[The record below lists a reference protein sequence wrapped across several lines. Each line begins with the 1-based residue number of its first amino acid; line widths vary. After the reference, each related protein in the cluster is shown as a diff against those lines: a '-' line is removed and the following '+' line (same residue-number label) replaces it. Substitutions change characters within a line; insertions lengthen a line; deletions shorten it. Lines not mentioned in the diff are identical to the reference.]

1 MPYFQKFLAFFTGCS
16 QFADILVRK
25 DKNTR
30 SLFRVRPRGGQG
42 RGIAGKGWQA
52 VFGYI
57 TANLTE
63 LSQPE
68 KDRYGEVYCGICW
81 AMGKEASQLSRL
93 GLRYDMAFLALT
105 LLSLYEPEEEKRTA
119 RCLTHPLRARI
130 YTRSEIITYTA
141 DMNIALA
148 YYKCLDDWNDDKKYS
163 AKLLANAI
171 EPYAERI
178 AEKYPRQCGTL
189 QRCLTELN
197 RLEAEK
203 FQNPD
208 IPAGLFGELMGE
220 LFVWREDTW
229 AETLR
234 EMGAALGRFIYLMDA
249 VLDAPEDR
257 KKGSYNPTL
266 LLEEQPDWEQVFSLT
281 MARCTAYFEKLPLVQ
296 DKALLDNILY
306 SGVWVR
312 YRQKNR
318 KEGASA
324 DGSL

>member
-1 MPYFQKFLAFFTGCS
+1 
-16 QFADILVRK
+16 
-25 DKNTR
+25 
-30 SLFRVRPRGGQG
+30 
-42 RGIAGKGWQA
+42 
-52 VFGYI
+52 
-57 TANLTE
+57 
-63 LSQPE
+63 
-68 KDRYGEVYCGICW
+68 
-81 AMGKEASQLSRL
+81 
-93 GLRYDMAFLALT
+93 MAFLALT

-119 RCLTHPLRARI
+119 RCLTHPLHART

-163 AKLLANAI
+163 AKLLANAM

-249 VLDAPEDR
+249 VLMRRRTGKRAATIPHCFWKNSR
-257 KKGSYNPTL
+257 TGSRSSP
-266 LLEEQPDWEQVFSLT
+266 
-281 MARCTAYFEKLPLVQ
+281 
-296 DKALLDNILY
+296 
-306 SGVWVR
+306 
-312 YRQKNR
+312 
-318 KEGASA
+318 
-324 DGSL
+324 

>member
-1 MPYFQKFLAFFTGCS
+1 M
-16 QFADILVRK
+16 
-25 DKNTR
+25 
-30 SLFRVRPRGGQG
+30 
-42 RGIAGKGWQA
+42 
-52 VFGYI
+52 FGYI

-68 KDRYGEVYCGICW
+68 KDRYGEVYCGICR

-119 RCLTHPLRARI
+119 RCLTHPLRART

-163 AKLLANAI
+163 AKLLANAM

-220 LFVWREDTW
+220 LFVWQEDLW
-229 AETLR
+229 QDTLR
-234 EMGAALGRFIYLMDA
+234 AMGEALGRFIYLMDA
-249 VLDAPEDR
+249 ELDLEEDR
-257 KKGSYNPTL
+257 KKGSYNPL
-266 LLEEQPDWEQVFSLT
+266 ADLPQQDHLEQILTLT
-281 MARCTAYFEKLPLVQ
+281 MGRCAYYYEKLPLVQ
-296 DKALLDNILY
+296 DKGLLDNILY

-312 YRQKNR
+312 YREKYR
-318 KEGASA
+318 KERNQ
-324 DGSL
+324 

>member
-1 MPYFQKFLAFFTGCS
+1 M
-16 QFADILVRK
+16 
-25 DKNTR
+25 R

-68 KDRYGEVYCGICW
+68 KDRYGEVYCGICR

-119 RCLTHPLRARI
+119 RCLTHPLHART

-148 YYKCLDDWNDDKKYS
+148 YYKCLDDWNDDKKHS
-163 AKLLANAI
+163 AKLLANAM

-324 DGSL
+324 DGSLYGARPGAGSFR